1 MSILWVPKLLK
12 KGPKK
17 DRVDQCNSL
26 LRLIWS
32 EGLGFQD
39 RIITMDKSAVSFHT
53 SETKRQ
59 SKQRAKKGQEGP
71 ASSKV
76 KASRTTMMTP
86 VFLNSKGVIYT
97 YHIPRGATN
106 NAVYIRTALC
116 IFVNVVKKRRMDMAA
131 GDG

>member
-1 MSILWVPKLLK
+1 LK
-12 KGPKK
+12 KDPKK

-39 RIITMDKSAVSFHT
+39 RIITMDKSAVAFHT

-59 SKQRAKKGQEGP
+59 SKQRAQKGQEGP
-71 ASSKV
+71 SSSKV
-76 KASRTTMMTP
+76 KASRTTRMRL
-86 VFLNSKGVIYT
+86 VFINLQGVIYT

-106 NAVYIRTALC
+106 NAVIIRTALC
-116 IFVNVVKKRRMDMAA
+116 IFVNVLKKKRLDMAA
-131 GDG
+131 GDV

>member
-1 MSILWVPKLLK
+1 LK

-59 SKQRAKKGQEGP
+59 SKQRAQEGQEGP

-76 KASRTTMMTP
+76 QASRTARMSLI
-86 VFLNSKGVIYT
+86 FLNSQGVIYT
-97 YHIPRGATN
+97 YHISRGATN
-106 NAVYIRTALC
+106 KAIIIRTALC
-116 IFVNVVKKRRMDMAA
+116 IFVNVLKKRRLDMAA
-131 GDG
+131 DDG